1 MRSHRYLGNSFE
13 VWNGQQTWFWCV
25 ADPHRNGGTIG
36 AAPTEVEAVREACAL
51 IEDQSAQ
58 RRAGEPVPC
67 AARETA
73 AIVMGW
79 ENSLADLERYLV
91 GACDANA

>member
-1 MRSHRYLGNSFE
+1 MRSRSYLGNSFE

-36 AAPTEVEAVREACAL
+36 AAPTEVEAMNEACSL
-51 IEDQSAQ
+51 IEDMSAE
-58 RRAGEPVPC
+58 RGARVPC
-67 AARETA
+67 AARQTA

-79 ENSLADLERYLV
+79 ENSLASLERYLA
-91 GACDANA
+91 GACAANA